1 VKKTLSHTARK
12 IGMIFVIVLGIELFF
27 FNFRHW
33 ESLGNSEVSDMHLTL
48 GSGYVAHRDG
58 TYTIGEGSLDIDIEG
73 LNCNLKTACIE
84 ISVLNGVEGEARSV
98 LVRQYVTDESHKIFY
113 GLPERELWKNE
124 KRSSYITYHLYGK
137 CTGLK
142 IVPELFAG
150 QEISLSIILN
160 PVIPL
165 FLSIERMTAMLLLV
179 AGIALLRP
187 SSVLH
192 RISYFK
198 LGGKLKAAGMLVFF
212 MAHICLFFYLTN
224 VNPYF
229 REERGDNQ
237 RQYQEL
243 AESLKKGSFFLA
255 EEPPLALTEMENP
268 YDYDYRN
275 QVMNEAGTW
284 YKWDHAYY
292 EGKYY
297 VYFGVIPA
305 VLFYLPYYLI
315 TGTHLHNNMLIFVLA
330 LLYLA
335 GILGII
341 DRIIKKWFPQTSLA
355 VWFMMTELTLL
366 GSGAIYMTKRPDL
379 YTVPILSGL
388 VFGVLGLWC
397 FLLADERGKLSLR
410 YLALGALFTAL
421 IAGCRPQLFLF
432 VVFSF
437 VLFGKYVISI
447 EMLKK
452 KKTAVLAYVLPMLG
466 VAVLLMYYNYSRF
479 GSVFDFGA
487 NYNLTFNDMRRRGW
501 EWDRIPLG
509 IAAYLFWP
517 VRTQVQFPFVE
528 ANYFSSQYMGVTIQ
542 EATYGGIYSAHL
554 FAWFSLLPVIFHR
567 QMKRGRKQPW
577 LFSVAGLLIA
587 GIVIAADTNMSG
599 ILQRYF
605 SDFSIFIMLSA
616 AVAVLLVLSHEE
628 VAGSILERMIIW
640 GLLIAL
646 GTEALYQGMIFFLD
660 TGEALKDLRPDLY
673 SHFKYITAF
682 WL

>member
-1 VKKTLSHTARK
+1 MLFA
-12 IGMIFVIVLGIELFF
+12 IVLGIELFV

-33 ESLGNSEVSDMHLTL
+33 ESLGNREVSDSTFVL
-48 GSGYVAHRDG
+48 GSGYIDHKDG
-58 TYTIGEGSLDIDIEG
+58 TYTIAEGSLDIDVEE
-73 LNCNLKTACIE
+73 LFCDLETACIE
-84 ISVLNGVEGEARSV
+84 ISVLNAQKGEVRPV
-98 LVRQYVTDESHKIFY
+98 LIRQYVTDESHKLFY
-113 GLPERELWKNE
+113 GLPEWEIWENE

-150 QEISLSIILN
+150 QEISLSVALN

-165 FLSIERMTAMLLLV
+165 FFSLERVTAMLLLV

-187 SSVLH
+187 SSLLH
-192 RISYFK
+192 RIPYIR

-212 MAHICLFFYLTN
+212 MAHMCLFYYLTN
-224 VNPYF
+224 LNPYF

-237 RQYQEL
+237 KQYQAL
-243 AESLKKGSFFLA
+243 AESLNGGSFSLA
-255 EEPPLALTEMENP
+255 EEPPAALVEMENP

-284 YKWDHAYY
+284 YKWDHAYF

-297 VYFGVIPA
+297 VYFGVVPA

-315 TGTHLHNNMLIFVLA
+315 TGTHLHNYMLIFALS

-335 GILGII
+335 GILGSI
-341 DRIIKKWFPQTSLA
+341 DRIIQKWFPETSLA
-355 VWFMMTELTLL
+355 AWFMITELTLL
-366 GSGAIYMTKRPDL
+366 GSGIIYMTKRPDL

-388 VFGVLGLWC
+388 AFGVLGLWC
-397 FLLADERGKLSLR
+397 FLLADGKEKLSR
-410 YLALGALFTAL
+410 GYLALGSLFTAL

-432 VVFSF
+432 VIFSF
-437 VLFGKYVISI
+437 ILFGKYVIQVQT
-447 EMLKK
+447 LKK
-452 KKTAVLAYVLPMLG
+452 EKTAVFAYILPMLA
-466 VAVLLMYYNYSRF
+466 VAVLLMYYNHSRF

-517 VRTQVQFPFVE
+517 MRFHVQFPFLE
-528 ANYFSSQYMGVTIQ
+528 ANYFGSQYMGVTIQ
-542 EATYGGIYSAHL
+542 EATYGGIYSTHF
-554 FAWFSLLPVIFHR
+554 FAWFGLCPIIFHR
-567 QMKRGRKQPW
+567 QMKRGRRQPW
-577 LFSVAGLLIA
+577 LFSLAGLLMA
-587 GIVIAADTNMSG
+587 GIVIVADTNMSG

-605 SDFSIFIMLSA
+605 SDFSTFIMLSA
-616 AVAVLLVLSHEE
+616 AVSALLVLCHEK
-628 VAGSILERMIIW
+628 VSGGILERMVIW
-640 GLLIAL
+640 GLVIAL
-646 GTEALYQGMIFFLD
+646 GTEIGYQGMSFFLD
-660 TGEALKDLRPDLY
+660 TGEALRDLRPDLY
-673 SHFKYITAF
+673 SHIKYMTVF